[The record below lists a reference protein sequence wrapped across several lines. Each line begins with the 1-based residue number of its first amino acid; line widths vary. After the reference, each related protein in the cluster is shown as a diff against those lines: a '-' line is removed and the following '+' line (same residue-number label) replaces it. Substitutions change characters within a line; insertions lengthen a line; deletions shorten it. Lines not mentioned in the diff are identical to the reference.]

1 MKRLQHITPLLVSQE
16 ILNPQRNLRFNSFMY
31 MTNAVAVG
39 KSWSRQKLKSSGTDP
54 EDGAARSSKMLY
66 VFFWVIPRR
75 LNFICRHFG
84 TLSLFHLHRQVGVEW
99 LNLRT
104 VELPRRKHTEHG
116 KSLKSR
122 ILKDVSIYQSTRC
135 NNPEDL
141 NLDKH
146 SCMPRMLHNRV
157 DPWYFRCCTMH
168 NIANTIHKFIFK
180 SCRILWY
187 LFLHKNIYLP
197 SHSIN
202 KLNKLTFIRQRCFYV
217 AAL

>member
-1 MKRLQHITPLLVSQE
+1 
-16 ILNPQRNLRFNSFMY
+16 MY

-39 KSWSRQKLKSSGTDP
+39 KSWSRQKLKSSGIDP

-66 VFFWVIPRR
+66 VFFWVIPRH

-84 TLSLFHLHRQVGVEW
+84 TLSLFHLRRQVGVER

-104 VELPRRKHTEHG
+104 VESPRRKYTTYRTRQKFE
-116 KSLKSR
+116 
-122 ILKDVSIYQSTRC
+122 IKDPQKCSIYQSTRC

-141 NLDKH
+141 NLHKH
-146 SCMPRMLHNRV
+146 SCTPHMLHNRV

-168 NIANTIHKFIFK
+168 NIGNTIHKFIFK

-187 LFLHKNIYLP
+187 LLSIFVCLLKVQP
-197 SHSIN
+197 SWIN
-202 KLNKLTFIRQRCFYV
+202 
-217 AAL
+217 